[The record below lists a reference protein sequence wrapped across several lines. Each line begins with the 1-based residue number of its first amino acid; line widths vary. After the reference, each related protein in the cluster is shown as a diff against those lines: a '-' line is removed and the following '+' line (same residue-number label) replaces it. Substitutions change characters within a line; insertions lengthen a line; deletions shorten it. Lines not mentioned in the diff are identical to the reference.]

1 MFLAF
6 IIKNQFK
13 KRLPIVIEKALQAIN
28 SKKILKFWD
37 QKIKYTIPMNDI
49 LYITTNT
56 IKQKSVIVTSYSVF
70 EINKTL
76 IEMEAMLDN
85 RFVKSHRSCIV
96 NTKRIIAINKNLHV
110 ITFDNGDRT
119 GLMNDQLKKII

>member
-28 SKKILKFWD
+28 SK
-37 QKIKYTIPMNDI
+37 KIKYTIPMNDI